1 MRPVVFIG
9 PTLSRRRCS
18 ALLAAEYLPPA
29 RKGSLNEITP
39 GRVVAIVDGEI
50 PPDAFLPECEV
61 RAALDRDVVLF
72 GAASVGAYHASNFA
86 DYGMHGVGWVYDQY
100 RAGSLPSFDE
110 IAVMYDPVSLHALSV
125 PLVSVRFW
133 LEGLIAAS
141 LLRPGD
147 VNAILEELRR
157 LPISDRDMEGVKRC
171 ITELFGRSALRKF
184 DLPSDA
190 FPDVKA
196 HDAQMLLQF
205 LARRSENSI
214 HQSRSKTLRC
224 DVPKPHDE

>member
-50 PPDAFLPECEV
+50 PPYAFLPECEV

-86 DYGMHGVGWVYDQY
+86 ELRYARGRLGL
-100 RAGSLPSFDE
+100 R
-110 IAVMYDPVSLHALSV
+110 SV
-125 PLVSVRFW
+125 PGR
-133 LEGLIAAS
+133 
-141 LLRPGD
+141 R
-147 VNAILEELRR
+147 AIN
-157 LPISDRDMEGVKRC
+157 
-171 ITELFGRSALRKF
+171 
-184 DLPSDA
+184 PST
-190 FPDVKA
+190 K
-196 HDAQMLLQF
+196 
-205 LARRSENSI
+205 
-214 HQSRSKTLRC
+214 
-224 DVPKPHDE
+224 

>member
-18 ALLAAEYLPPA
+18 ALLGAEYLPPA

-39 GRVVAIVDGEI
+39 GRVVAIIDGEI

-61 RAALDRDVVLF
+61 REALDRDVVLF

-86 DYGMHGVGWVYDQY
+86 NLGMHGVGWVYDQY
-100 RAGSLPSFDE
+100 RAGALSSFDE
-110 IAVMYDPVSLHALSV
+110 IAVMYDPVSLRALSV
-125 PLVSVRFW
+125 PLVNVRFW

-157 LPISDRDMEGVKRC
+157 LPISDRDGAGIKRC
-171 ITELFGRSALRKF
+171 IAELFGRCALRKF
-184 DLPSDA
+184 DLPSDT

-196 HDAQMLLQF
+196 QDARMLLQF
-205 LARRSENSI
+205 LARRSENLI
-214 HQSRSKTLRC
+214 HQSR
-224 DVPKPHDE
+224 

>member
-100 RAGSLPSFDE
+100 RAGSLQSFDE
-110 IAVMYDPVSLHALSV
+110 IAVMYDPHFSARIVGSSRQCSILAGRTDSGVSSTTRGRQRH
-125 PLVSVRFW
+125 
-133 LEGLIAAS
+133 
-141 LLRPGD
+141 
-147 VNAILEELRR
+147 
-157 LPISDRDMEGVKRC
+157 
-171 ITELFGRSALRKF
+171 FGRATPAADIRPRYGGGSR
-184 DLPSDA
+184 
-190 FPDVKA
+190 DV
-196 HDAQMLLQF
+196 
-205 LARRSENSI
+205 
-214 HQSRSKTLRC
+214 
-224 DVPKPHDE
+224 

>member
-39 GRVVAIVDGEI
+39 GRVVAIIDGEI

-86 DYGMHGVGWVYDQY
+86 DHGMHGVGWVYDQY
-100 RAGSLPSFDE
+100 RAGALASFDE
-110 IAVMYDPVSLHALSV
+110 IAVMYDPVSLRALSV
-125 PLVSVRFW
+125 PLVNVRFW
-133 LEGLIAAS
+133 LEGLIAAIS
-141 LLRPGD
+141 STTRGRQRHFGRATPAADIRPRW
-147 VNAILEELRR
+147 RR
-157 LPISDRDMEGVKRC
+157 IKRC
-171 ITELFGRSALRKF
+171 IAELFGRSALRKF
-184 DLPSDA
+184 DLPSDT

-214 HQSRSKTLRC
+214 HQSR
-224 DVPKPHDE
+224 

>member
-18 ALLAAEYLPPA
+18 ALLGAEYLPPA

-39 GRVVAIVDGEI
+39 GRVVAIIDGEI
-50 PPDAFLPECEV
+50 PPDACLPECEV
-61 RAALDRDVVLF
+61 RKALDRDVVLF
-72 GAASVGAYHASNFA
+72 GAASVGAYYASNFA
-86 DYGMHGVGWVYDQY
+86 NLGMHGVGWVYDQY
-100 RAGSLPSFDE
+100 RAGALSSFDE
-110 IAVMYDPVSLHALSV
+110 IAVMYDPVSLRALSV
-125 PLVSVRFW
+125 PLVNVRFW

-157 LPISDRDMEGVKRC
+157 LPISDRDGAGIKRC
-171 ITELFGRSALRKF
+171 IAELFGRCALRKF
-184 DLPSDA
+184 DLPSDT

-196 HDAQMLLQF
+196 QDARMLLQF
-205 LARRSENSI
+205 LARRSENLI
-214 HQSRSKTLRC
+214 HQSR
-224 DVPKPHDE
+224 

>member
-18 ALLAAEYLPPA
+18 ALLGAEYLPPA

-39 GRVVAIVDGEI
+39 GRVVAIIDGEI

-86 DYGMHGVGWVYDQY
+86 DLRYARGRLGL
-100 RAGSLPSFDE
+100 R
-110 IAVMYDPVSLHALSV
+110 SV
-125 PLVSVRFW
+125 PGRRA
-133 LEGLIAAS
+133 LI
-141 LLRPGD
+141 
-147 VNAILEELRR
+147 LRR
-157 LPISDRDMEGVKRC
+157 NSGHVRSGFSARIVGSSRQCSILAGRTDSGVSSTTRGRQRHFGRATPAADIRPRWRGIKRC
-171 ITELFGRSALRKF
+171 IAELFGRSALRKF
-184 DLPSDA
+184 DLPSDT

-205 LARRSENSI
+205 LARRSENST
-214 HQSRSKTLRC
+214 HQSR
-224 DVPKPHDE
+224 